1 VTSAKATRK
10 SLLIGTALALAAG
23 LLAGPGALAA
33 HADPPLSVD
42 EAKAQVEQLETEAAA
57 IDQQYVSVRED
68 LRSGERQLRTK
79 QADVKAQTTKVAR
92 MRIQVGQVALAK
104 FQNRSLDTTA
114 QLFFTRDTDNF
125 LSQISTVEKVTEN
138 QNTTLQDFQAA
149 QARLAEL
156 ERSSETDV
164 ADLSDKRAQLKKLRT
179 ASEDKIADTKEILAK
194 LTKEEQERI
203 AEEERKAREAAL
215 AQAKA
220 AAAAESAAGSDDST
234 SDDSTSDD
242 STSDDSTSDDS
253 DDSDST
259 SDDSGSTSSNGSIG
273 ERVVAYAKKQ
283 LGKPYRFA
291 AEGPDAFDCS
301 GLVQAAYKS
310 VGVSLPRLADD
321 QLEVGKKIA
330 RSDLRPGDLVGYYS
344 PTSHIAIYIGDGKI
358 IDAPNPRK
366 SVRITT
372 LDYMPYNFANRPVG

>member
-1 VTSAKATRK
+1 MSAKATRK
-10 SLLIGTALALAAG
+10 SLTTVAALALAAALVG
-23 LLAGPGALAA
+23 GPGVLSAQ
-33 HADPPLSVD
+33 ADRPLSVA
-42 EAKAQVEQLETEAAA
+42 EAKVQVEQLETEAAA
-57 IDQQYVSVRED
+57 IDQQYVGVREE
-68 LRSGERQLRTK
+68 LTAGQRKLVAK
-79 QADVKAQTTKVAR
+79 QADVKAQTARVAR

-138 QNTTLQDFQAA
+138 QNTTLQDFQGA

-156 ERSSETDV
+156 ERSSEVDV
-164 ADLSDKRAQLKKLRT
+164 ADLQAKRAQLKKLRT
-179 ASEDKIADTKEILAK
+179 ASDAKIADTKKILAK
-194 LTKEEQERI
+194 LTKEEQARI
-203 AEEERKAREAAL
+203 AEEERKAREQAL
-215 AQAKA
+215 AQARAATA
-220 AAAAESAAGSDDST
+220 AADSAA
-234 SDDSTSDD
+234 
-242 STSDDSTSDDS
+242 
-253 DDSDST
+253 DDSDSDG
-259 SDDSGSTSSNGSIG
+259 SDSDASDSDAAGDDTAEAASGSRA
-273 ERVVAYAKKQ
+273 ERVVAYARKQ

-321 QLEVGKKIA
+321 QLEVGRKIS
-330 RSDLRPGDLVGYYS
+330 RSELRPGDLIGYYS

-372 LDYMPYNFANRPVG
+372 IDYMPYNFANRPIG

>member
-1 VTSAKATRK
+1 MTSAKATRK
-10 SLLIGTALALAAG
+10 ALLAVSALALAAS
-23 LLAGPGALAA
+23 LAAGPGVLSAQ
-33 HADPPLSVD
+33 ADPPLSVA
-42 EAKAQVEQLETEAAA
+42 EAKTQVQQLEVEAEA
-57 IDQQYVSVRED
+57 IDQQYVRVREE
-68 LRSGERQLRTK
+68 LQTGEQQLRTK
-79 QADVKAQTTKVAR
+79 QTDVKAQTTRVAR

-125 LSQISTVEKVTEN
+125 LSQISTVDKVTEN
-138 QNTTLQDFQAA
+138 QNTALQDFQSA
-149 QARLAEL
+149 QAKLADL

-164 ADLSDKRAQLKKLRT
+164 AELKAKREELKRLRT
-179 ASEDKIADTKEILAK
+179 ASDQKITDAKKILAK
-194 LTKEEQERI
+194 LTKEEQARI
-203 AEEERKAREAAL
+203 AEEERKAREEAL

-220 AAAAESAAGSDDST
+220 ASAAADTAAT
-234 SDDSTSDD
+234 
-242 STSDDSTSDDS
+242 
-253 DDSDST
+253 DSDST
-259 SDDSGSTSSNGSIG
+259 DSNSTDANSDDADSDDAGTDDASSAGNSRG
-273 ERVVAYAKKQ
+273 ERVVAYARKQ

-321 QLEVGKKIA
+321 QLEVGRKIS
-330 RSDLRPGDLVGYYS
+330 RSELRPGDLIGYYS
-344 PTSHIAIYIGDGKI
+344 PVHHIAIYIGDGKI

-372 LDYMPYNFANRPVG
+372 VNYMPYNFASRPVG